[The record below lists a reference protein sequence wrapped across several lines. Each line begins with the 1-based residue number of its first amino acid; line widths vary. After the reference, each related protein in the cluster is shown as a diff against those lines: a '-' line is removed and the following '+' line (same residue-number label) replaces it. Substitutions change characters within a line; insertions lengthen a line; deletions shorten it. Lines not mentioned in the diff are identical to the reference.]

1 MKELQKNGRKLSTIQ
16 DNRPDAGYDTE
27 LIARVS
33 YYYYVEGLTQNSVA
47 EKFGISRIRV
57 NRMLAQARAIGLVKV
72 RIASS
77 LNLKL
82 EADLENKFG
91 IDKAVVVPT
100 PENKLHLHEAIAAAA
115 GVQLSNRLQD
125 GMSIGVGWGRTLRMS
140 VGFADKR
147 KLAGVSI
154 VSLLGGLTRGSV
166 MNTYETASRLAD
178 LYDADCYYIAA
189 PAFADDEETAQV
201 LRAQSSVRDVFARAR
216 KINLALLS
224 VGALNTH
231 STMSR
236 LGLISAEDVK
246 SLNASGA
253 VGDLC
258 AQWIDREGRVV
269 DHPLNRRVI
278 AFSVDELSSIPC
290 VILASGGSEKV
301 AAIHAALQ
309 RKIVS
314 VIITDEQ
321 TAQEL
326 LSKKLKRNMFF

>member
-1 MKELQKNGRKLSTIQ
+1 MKEPQKNGRKLSTIH
-16 DNRPDAGYDTE
+16 DSSPGAGDDTE

-33 YYYYVEGLTQNSVA
+33 YYYYVEGLTQNTVA
-47 EKFGISRIRV
+47 EKFGVSRIRV

-82 EADLENKFG
+82 EAEVEHKFG
-91 IDKAVVVPT
+91 IDKTVLVPT
-100 PENKLHLHEAIAAAA
+100 PDNAQRLHEAIAAAA
-115 GVQLSNRLQD
+115 GVQLSTRLQD

-147 KLAGVSI
+147 KLSGVSI

-178 LYDADCYYIAA
+178 LYDADCFYIAA

-201 LRAQSSVRDVFARAR
+201 LRDQSSVRDVFARAR
-216 KINLALLS
+216 KIDLALLS
-224 VGALNTH
+224 VGALNTQ

-236 LGLISAEDVK
+236 LGLISAADVK
-246 SLNASGA
+246 SLSSNGA

-258 AQWIDREGRVV
+258 AQWIDAEGHVI
-269 DHPLNRRVI
+269 DHPLNRRVV
-278 AFSVDELSSIPC
+278 AFSVDELGNIPI
-290 VILASGGSEKV
+290 VILASGGKEKV
-301 AAIHAALQ
+301 AAIRAAL
-309 RKIVS
+309 RRRLVS
-314 VIITDEQ
+314 VLVTDEV
-321 TAQEL
+321 TARDL
-326 LSKKLKRNMFF
+326 LADR